1 MPPSQSGAGLR
12 LRGRRLRALRV
23 LNVSAQ
29 ERERRRRC
37 RADPVQPRGAGSA
50 AGRGARS
57 KGEVRGSPRR
67 SGGGG
72 SRAGGSGE
80 RTVPAIAALPAA
92 AGRRPDAGDRRDPAF
107 RSALAQPRPAPR
119 TLRMNRGKKTL
130 GVCAGRDPSAGRGR
144 LRAEPLH
151 RLGERRPPQS
161 EGRAPQRGGAGT
173 AAQPRGRGSARRRRR
188 SPPGRRRHD
197 GRPGPGRGD
206 FPLPGALPAAR
217 RRLPAPPVGRPG
229 GGQR

>member
-1 MPPSQSGAGLR
+1 MWAQQ
-12 LRGRRLRALRV
+12 RA
-23 LNVSAQ
+23 
-29 ERERRRRC
+29 E
-37 RADPVQPRGAGSA
+37 
-50 AGRGARS
+50 GRGGR
-57 KGEVRGSPRR
+57 KGEGGGGVPARGSPR
-67 SGGGG
+67 GDG
-72 SRAGGSGE
+72 AGRGVRESE
-80 RTVPAIAALPAA
+80 RCSLTAPLGAAPPAP
-92 AGRRPDAGDRRDPAF
+92 AGRRPGAGDRRDPAAPLRA
-107 RSALAQPRPAPR
+107 RSAPPRPAHFKNEPWE
-119 TLRMNRGKKTL
+119 KTL

-144 LRAEPLH
+144 LRAEPRH

-188 SPPGRRRHD
+188 SPSGRRRHD